1 MVSAHF
7 SENMIALLET
17 EGCEN
22 PEEPDEILLS
32 EVQRKIED
40 GTIDI
45 ELFNQMIKAEC
56 SFLVYSKNYHV
67 E

>member
-1 MVSAHF
+1 
-7 SENMIALLET
+7 MIALLET